1 MHGPFTYV
9 CILFHLNSILSYKLA
24 QRGKPK
30 HHILQCTW
38 CFLHLLCSIRTKIVE
53 SRAAVMATSSSTSL
67 LLMTV
72 LLVATIASF
81 TAEASVCSQ
90 VNVVSGECM
99 PYVMDKASSVAS
111 ACCSAVNG
119 LVPLLNTATN
129 KEQAC
134 KCFKTI
140 SSNMPGVDFSR
151 VKNVPSECGIKNFPL
166 PLDPNSSC

>member
-1 MHGPFTYV
+1 MRGPFTCV
-9 CILFHLNSILSYKLA
+9 CILLHLNSFPINLPNVGN
-24 QRGKPK
+24 QRIISSTVP
-30 HHILQCTW
+30 LLL
-38 CFLHLLCSIRTKIVE
+38 LHFLCSIRTKIVE
-53 SRAAVMATSSSTSL
+53 FRATVMAASSSTSL
-67 LLMTV
+67 LLMTI

-99 PYVMDKASSVAS
+99 PYVMDKASSVTS